1 MLNKQINILPTY
13 TDLPRAI
20 KSTYAIP
27 RIYLYHLE
35 VYLNEIK
42 KHNKIIFSPKFPYT
56 NKQEYILTYTND
68 KLIYLERDIERVNVF
83 EIEFDQ
89 IMMIRLSE
97 DLLDAKYIIYY
108 MDDYILGTLEISFN
122 KTAYQLYE
130 DIFDIVLKADKI
142 PRDNRSY
149 ELKQSHPI
157 LYNYAYKALKLG
169 SIKRY
174 DYYDVYYVNRDKRV
188 VNTEIL
194 SLELNKGRALITK
207 DLTRVDTWFILK
219 DQVKLNISNNY
230 GLRNLSIEILD
241 QEVLN
246 IKDIKN

>member
-1 MLNKQINILPTY
+1 MLNKQINNLPTY
-13 TDLPRAI
+13 LDLPRAI
-20 KSTYAIP
+20 KSTYNIP
-27 RIYLYHLE
+27 KNYIYYLE
-35 VYLNEIK
+35 AYLNEIN
-42 KHNKIIFSPKFPYT
+42 KHQKIIFSPKFPYDDS
-56 NKQEYILTYTND
+56 KEYLLTYASH
-68 KLIYLERDIERVNVF
+68 KLIYLEKNHMKINAHEIDI
-83 EIEFDQ
+83 DQ
-89 IMMIRLSE
+89 IMMVRLSE

-108 MDDYILGTLEISFN
+108 MDDYILETLEISFN

-130 DIFDIVLKADKI
+130 DIFDVVLKVDKS

-149 ELKQSHPI
+149 ELKQSHPV

-174 DYYDVYYVNRDKRV
+174 NYYDVYYVNRDKRV

-194 SLELNKGRALITK
+194 NLELNKGRVLITK

-219 DQVKLNISNNY
+219 DQIKLNISNNY

-241 QEVLN
+241 QEILN

>member
-20 KSTYAIP
+20 KNTYAIP

-56 NKQEYILTYTND
+56 NKQEYILTYTNN

-122 KTAYQLYE
+122 KAAYQLYE
-130 DIFDIVLKADKI
+130 DIFDVILKVDKS

-149 ELKQSHPI
+149 ELKQSHPV
-157 LYNYAYKALKLG
+157 LYNYA
-169 SIKRY
+169 
-174 DYYDVYYVNRDKRV
+174 
-188 VNTEIL
+188 
-194 SLELNKGRALITK
+194 
-207 DLTRVDTWFILK
+207 
-219 DQVKLNISNNY
+219 
-230 GLRNLSIEILD
+230 
-241 QEVLN
+241 
-246 IKDIKN
+246 